1 MNGYERVM
9 AVVGGYDTDHVPVS
23 GMLSL
28 YGAKMIEADTVSYYH
43 DPNLYVAGQKAV
55 VERFDPDIIFTPFA
69 LALEAA
75 EFGCEIKFP
84 QDSYPFIVRRAY
96 RSVKDVQA
104 ITMPHLKEDIYSD
117 YFFKTAA
124 MLKDLY
130 KGEKA
135 IGGIWLDPVDLLAT
149 LVGLEGFIEL
159 LFFQEA
165 IFAQLIEKFIAHTV
179 TVGNRLLASGADFLV
194 IPAGVCNTATL
205 TRDMIK
211 KHVLPILE
219 GTLSQIHGPVVLHNG
234 GYKIGPY
241 VDLYKDLPNLVGI
254 VIDKTDHFDDAYEA
268 TEHSKVIIGNITGT
282 SLSQLDPKHIER
294 LCTRTLESAKGT
306 NRLILM
312 TSAADIPFE
321 ATEPQIEALM
331 RAPFNF
337 S

>member
-1 MNGYERVM
+1 M
-9 AVVGGYDTDHVPVS
+9 
-23 GMLSL
+23 
-28 YGAKMIEADTVSYYH
+28 
-43 DPNLYVAGQKAV
+43 
-55 VERFDPDIIFTPFA
+55 
-69 LALEAA
+69 
-75 EFGCEIKFP
+75 
-84 QDSYPFIVRRAY
+84 
-96 RSVKDVQA
+96 
-104 ITMPHLKEDIYSD
+104 
-117 YFFKTAA
+117 
-124 MLKDLY
+124 
-130 KGEKA
+130 
-135 IGGIWLDPVDLLAT
+135 
-149 LVGLEGFIEL
+149 
-159 LFFQEA
+159 
-165 IFAQLIEKFIAHTV
+165 
-179 TVGNRLLASGADFLV
+179 GNRLLESGADLLV

-254 VIDKTDHFDDAYEA
+254 VIDKTDHFADAYEA

-312 TSAADIPFE
+312 TSDADIPFE